1 VTPPLWWQGTRVMAA
16 FFAFLGMLLLSLV
29 ACFIAGLQLGDHFGA
44 NDEFPLIL
52 GYLAVFTTSTLCIFA
67 ICYRLVRSARAINLL
82 AFLLAMLAL
91 LPPVIPGFVAAIA
104 EHSTNP
110 YSIGTEQTY
119 IKLEL
124 IVPAMLAVLVQWGL
138 IRRRW
143 LRVMG
148 EEELTSWPWVST
160 VVAAIVILNPVG
172 LAFLTDSIGHSPT
185 ELLWQLFAISTVI
198 VLVVLLVAA
207 SVECYIRDKILRRRL
222 ASGSPN
228 LSQAARLD

>member
-1 VTPPLWWQGTRVMAA
+1 VT
-16 FFAFLGMLLLSLV
+16 
-29 ACFIAGLQLGDHFGA
+29 
-44 NDEFPLIL
+44 
-52 GYLAVFTTSTLCIFA
+52 
-67 ICYRLVRSARAINLL
+67 
-82 AFLLAMLAL
+82 
-91 LPPVIPGFVAAIA
+91 PVIPGFVAAIA

-138 IRRRW
+138 VRRRW

-148 EEELTSWPWVST
+148 EEELTIWPWVST

-172 LAFLTDSIGHSPT
+172 LAFLTDSIRHSPT
-185 ELLWQLFAISTVI
+185 DLLWQLFAISTVI

-228 LSQAARLD
+228 LSQAARSD